1 MYKETITYTDFNG
14 VERKEDFWFNLT
26 KAELIKMEL
35 MTEGT
40 FTDMIQ
46 RMINA
51 KDTADII
58 EQINKLLL
66 GAYGIKSDDG
76 RFFHKSEEIRR
87 NFENSEPYSIMF
99 MKLVGDDEAS
109 AKFINGIMPKDVLEA
124 AAQESAKDAGMQVL
138 TPAT

>member
-35 MTEGT
+35 MTAGT

-46 RMINA
+46 RIINA

-58 EQINKLLL
+58 KQINNLLL
-66 GAYGIKSDDG
+66 EAYGVKSEDG
-76 RFFHKSEEIRR
+76 RFFHKSDEIRK

-99 MKLVGDDEAS
+99 MKLVSDDEAA

-124 AAQESAKDAGMQVL
+124 AAQENAKDAGMQVL
-138 TPAT
+138 MPAT

>member
-14 VERKEDFWFNLT
+14 VERKEDFWFHLN

-40 FTDMIQ
+40 FTDMLQ
-46 RMINA
+46 RIINA

-58 EQINKLLL
+58 DQMNKLLL

-76 RFFHKSEEIRR
+76 RFFHKSDEIRR

-99 MKLVGDDEAS
+99 MKLVSDDEAA

-138 TPAT
+138 MPAT